1 MSKWKIAIP
10 TQTYSVNTEYMH
22 HFRSADVPTLP
33 KCISLTTCYLE
44 FIHIHTYIFIYIYIF
59 LTGSNLCQQ
68 TIVTQPYP
76 FYSRCAFLLPS
87 PTCHNLDEDIYLPQ
101 VSYVPITGYL
111 LCSNANKALIAIVQ
125 SITMSKYTSH
135 VWLWQNAVLNK
146 LQYM

>member
-1 MSKWKIAIP
+1 MIQLKPELLFHCFSLFFFFFFFKYKIYI
-10 TQTYSVNTEYMH
+10 
-22 HFRSADVPTLP
+22 F
-33 KCISLTTCYLE
+33 
-44 FIHIHTYIFIYIYIF
+44 TYIFIYIYIF

-68 TIVTQPYP
+68 MIVTQPYP